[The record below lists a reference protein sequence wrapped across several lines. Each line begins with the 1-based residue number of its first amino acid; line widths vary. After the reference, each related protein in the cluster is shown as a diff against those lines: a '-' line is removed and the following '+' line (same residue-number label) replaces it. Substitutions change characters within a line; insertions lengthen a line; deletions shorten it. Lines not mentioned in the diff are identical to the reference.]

1 MYLRLILMKAM
12 IHMKNKF
19 SLHDICSVSNGFE
32 DDRFVGIKL
41 SSGKPEVH
49 FPIGFSISSSNDE
62 LREDIV
68 TLIKVLKR
76 FFYSEIN
83 NNLKQ
88 SGNVNENRFPLL
100 AYQRILL
107 RYLNYGQYFE
117 TETEYT
123 AFPSGKIDWSRTI
136 KKNIPSFSEQGAVYL
151 ETTSKKSKLKS
162 ESLISKIFDYC
173 VYYAFQNIGWL
184 YTNKKFP
191 IPEIKFNKQ
200 LFLSAVSE
208 KLNTENNDSRKELFS
223 DMLEIISDQSNR
235 GVTTADRLYGT
246 FEFEYVWEKIID
258 CAFGELNKKIYFP
271 HTYWKIEK
279 DGTQTVNHA
288 LEPDT
293 IMKAFGNAYVI
304 DAKYYRYGSSNNSNN
319 LPASSSIHKQI
330 TYGEYIANNPN
341 FQFGKVYNAFL
352 LPADLQS
359 NTNKSDGFFSCF
371 GVAVS
376 DWKDGSN
383 PYETVAGIFADTKG
397 LMKCY
402 SEKKRLSKEL
412 ALLISSQI
420 V

>member
-1 MYLRLILMKAM
+1 MY
-12 IHMKNKF
+12 MKNKIN
-19 SLHDICSVSNGFE
+19 LHDICSVSTGFE

-49 FPIGFSISSSNDE
+49 FPIGFSISNSNDE

-76 FFYSEIN
+76 FFYSEAN
-83 NNLKQ
+83 SNLKQ
-88 SGNVNENRFPLL
+88 SRHENENRFPLL

-107 RYLNYGQYFE
+107 RYLNYGRYFE

-123 AFPSGKIDWSRTI
+123 AFPSGKINWSRTI
-136 KKNIPSFSEQGAVYL
+136 KKSIPSFSDQGAVYL
-151 ETTSKKSKLKS
+151 ETISKKSKLKS

-173 VYYAFQNIGWL
+173 VYCAFQNIGWL
-184 YTNKKFP
+184 YTDKKFP
-191 IPEIKFNKQ
+191 MPETKFNKQ

-208 KLNTENNDSRKELFS
+208 KLRSENNDSRKELFS
-223 DMLEIISDQSNR
+223 DMLEIISGQSNK
-235 GVTTADRLYGT
+235 GFTTADSLYGT

-258 CAFGELNKKIYFP
+258 CAFGELDKKIYFP
-271 HTYWKIEK
+271 RTYWKIEK
-279 DGTQTVNHA
+279 NGTQTVNHA

-304 DAKYYRYGSSNNSNN
+304 DAKYYRYGFSNNPNH
-319 LPASSSIHKQI
+319 LPDSSSIHKQI

-352 LPADLQS
+352 FPANLQS
-359 NTNKSDGFFSCF
+359 NTSDSDSIFSYF

-376 DWKDGSN
+376 DWKDGNNS
-383 PYETVAGIFADTKG
+383 YETVAGILADTKK

-402 SEKKRLSKEL
+402 SEKKQLSKKL
-412 ALLISSQI
+412 ALLISSHI